1 MGRRTA
7 ASRPQAIDGAGSGR
21 DFPPEP
27 FYCASSNQA
36 RNLALDATIEELSMT
51 RPFEGI
57 RIIDA
62 THVLAGPF
70 AAYQLAV
77 LGADVIKVEHPD
89 DPDQTRDSGTDRPL
103 NRGGMGTSY
112 LTQGSNKR
120 AITLDLKSEAGRA
133 VLKRLVA
140 RADVMVENFRPGA
153 FAALGLGYEAMSE
166 INPRLIYCSIS
177 AFGQEGP
184 RGNQTAYDHVI
195 QATSGLMATTG
206 TEDVNP
212 IKFGSPAVDY
222 ATGTMGAFALAS
234 ALFQRERTGRGQR
247 IDLAMLDVAMILMSS
262 HLTGYL
268 RNGAEPKPSGNRHL
282 HATNSCYAAKDG
294 LVMLGASNLRQQRRL
309 WQALDRPEMVK
320 RDNEAREQDRE
331 REAAALTEILET
343 RTADEWE
350 AFFQARHVPAARVRS
365 LAETVRDPQFA
376 TRGVTHHHASAPG
389 VEGGFDVPLA
399 AFKFAHGGPSIERP
413 PPEHGAD
420 TDGVLAEH
428 GYDADQIAALR
439 KAGVI

>member
-1 MGRRTA
+1 M
-7 ASRPQAIDGAGSGR
+7 
-21 DFPPEP
+21 
-27 FYCASSNQA
+27 
-36 RNLALDATIEELSMT
+36 

-89 DPDQTRDSGTDRPL
+89 EPDQTRDGGTDRAL
-103 NRGGMGTSY
+103 NRRGMGTSY

-120 AITLDLKSEAGRA
+120 AITLNLNTEGGREIFT
-133 VLKRLVA
+133 RLVQ
-140 RADVMVENFRPGA
+140 RADIMVENYRPGA
-153 FAALGLGYEAMSE
+153 FEALGLGYDAMSA

-177 AFGQEGP
+177 AFGQDGP
-184 RGNQTAYDHVI
+184 RRTQTAYDHVI
-195 QATSGLMATTG
+195 QATSGLMTTTG
-206 TEDVNP
+206 SPEVNP

-268 RNGAEPKPSGNRHL
+268 RNGVEPKPSGNRHL
-282 HATNSCYAAKDG
+282 HATNSCYEAKEG

-309 WQALDRPEMVK
+309 WQALERPEMAK
-320 RDNEAREQDRE
+320 PDNEARETDRE
-331 REAAALTEILET
+331 REAAVLTEILKT
-343 RTADEWE
+343 RTAEEWE
-350 AFFQARHVPAARVRS
+350 SFFQARHVPAARVRT
-365 LAETVRDPQFA
+365 LAEAVRDPQLTA
-376 TRGVTHHHASAPG
+376 RAVTHHHKVAPG
-389 VEGGFDVPLA
+389 IDGTFDVPLA
-399 AFKFAHGGPSIERP
+399 AFKFAHGGPSIEAP
-413 PPEHGAD
+413 PPELGAD

-428 GYDADQIAALR
+428 GYDPEQIAALR
-439 KAGVI
+439 RAGVV